1 MTIKYSL
8 NLKDIAKKAG
18 VGLGTAS
25 RALNN
30 DPHIREETK
39 LRVLSAMEELN
50 YRPNSIAR
58 SLKTRSTK
66 TIGIVIPYISN
77 LFIAKIMEGMDD
89 AIRDAAYDF
98 LLFNTQNNKSRFEK
112 TLHLIQEKKVE
123 GVILL
128 GETIDLEL
136 KDKLKNLNIPV
147 VLIST
152 HDANKDETRYPFII
166 NIGID
171 NDGAAFEATD
181 YLCRLGHRRI
191 AMLVSDEN
199 DYNAIL
205 PRMNGFY
212 RALEKNGIAAND
224 RWAQFGGLDLKSGYT
239 NMNAILHMEESQQP
253 TAVFAFSDMAA
264 LGAYRAI
271 TERGK
276 RVPDDISVMGFDG
289 IELAEYIN
297 PPLTTLSQPQYEM
310 GATAMNC
317 MLKMLNNEK
326 IEQSNIVLNHTLV
339 IRKSCAPPKKGTE

>member
-30 DPHIREETK
+30 DPHIREETR

-98 LLFNTQNNKSRFEK
+98 LLFNTDNNKSRFEK
-112 TLHLIQEKKVE
+112 TLHLLQEKKVE

-152 HDANKDETRYPFII
+152 YDANKDEARYPYIV
-166 NIGID
+166 NVGID
-171 NDGAAFEATD
+171 NESAAFEATD

-191 AMLVSDEN
+191 SMLVTDEN

-212 RALEKNGIAAND
+212 RALEKNGIAAD
-224 RWAQFGGLDLKSGYT
+224 KKWKQFGGLDLKSGYV
-239 NMNAILHMEESQQP
+239 NMSALLQMEESRQP

-276 RVPDDISVMGFDG
+276 KVPDDISVMGFDG
-289 IELAEYIN
+289 IELAEYID

-310 GATAMNC
+310 GAAAMSC
-317 MLKMLNNEK
+317 MLKLLNNEK
-326 IEQSNIVLNHTLV
+326 IEQSNIVLDHALI
-339 IRKSCAPPKKGTE
+339 IRKSCAPPKMGTE